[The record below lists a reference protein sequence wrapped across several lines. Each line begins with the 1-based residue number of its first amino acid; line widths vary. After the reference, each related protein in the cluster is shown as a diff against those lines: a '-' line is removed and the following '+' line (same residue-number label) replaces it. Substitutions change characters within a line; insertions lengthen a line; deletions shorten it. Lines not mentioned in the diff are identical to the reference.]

1 MMSKKVSHTIYHL
14 LGKRRSQL
22 PACLDYVQDW
32 KMEKKLDWKYL
43 YVFVLDYGLY
53 STDFFCSMND
63 DLDKNVAYIA
73 DKDEVGKQTSQAN
86 QILKGNKVVTVLCGQ
101 VNSHTFECM
110 LFVHIYHVL
119 GCWYWCR

>member
-1 MMSKKVSHTIYHL
+1 MMFI
-14 LGKRRSQL
+14 
-22 PACLDYVQDW
+22 
-32 KMEKKLDWKYL
+32 
-43 YVFVLDYGLY
+43 F
-53 STDFFCSMND
+53 TDFFCSMND
-63 DLDKNVAYIA
+63 DLDKHVAYIA

-86 QILKGNKVVTVLCGQ
+86 QILEGNKVVTVLCGQ